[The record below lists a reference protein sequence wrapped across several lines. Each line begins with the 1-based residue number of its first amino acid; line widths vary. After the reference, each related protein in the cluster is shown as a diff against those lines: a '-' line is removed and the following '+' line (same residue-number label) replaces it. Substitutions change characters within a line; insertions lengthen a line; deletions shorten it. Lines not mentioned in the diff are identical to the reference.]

1 MGKTLKWTFRGVI
14 AALAVV
20 LVVWIASLLPGS
32 LNPFTTR
39 DVDRSQ
45 PAVLQ
50 SIQDIGQYR
59 AASANLQL
67 VVDLEKDTKFVPDFI
82 KGERTLF
89 VASGAVDAGVDLSA
103 LAKDAIT
110 VDADRTG
117 VTITLPAAQLY
128 PAQVDLDKSYV
139 IDRQR
144 GVLDRVGGIFT
155 DGPKEKDVYTL
166 AQRKLQEGAAADP
179 RLLEK
184 AQTNTRQMLESLLG
198 SLGFTAVDVQ
208 FAATPGT

>member
-1 MGKTLKWTFRGVI
+1 MGKSIKWAFRGVLLI
-14 AALAVV
+14 AGIALT
-20 LVVWIASLLPGS
+20 VWIASVLPGS
-32 LNPFTTR
+32 LNPFKTR

-50 SIQDIGQYR
+50 SITDIGQFR

-89 VASGAVDAGVDLSA
+89 VAAGSVDAGVDLSA
-103 LAKDAIT
+103 LAKDAVVIDT
-110 VDADRTG
+110 ERKT
-117 VTITLPAAQLY
+117 VTITLPAAQFY

-139 IDRQR
+139 IDKKR
-144 GVLDRVGGIFT
+144 GVLDRVGGLFT
-155 DGPKEKDVYTL
+155 DGPEEKDVYTL

-184 AQTNTRQMLESLLG
+184 AQTNTRQMLVSLLG
-198 SLGFTAVDVQ
+198 SLGFTTVNIE
-208 FAATPGT
+208 FAGAPGT

>member
-1 MGKTLKWTFRGVI
+1 MGKTLKWGLGGV
-14 AALAVV
+14 LVLLVLV

-32 LNPFTTR
+32 LNPFKTR

-50 SIQDIGQYR
+50 SIQDIGQFR

-67 VVDLEKDTKFVPDFI
+67 VVDLEKDTRFVPDFV

-89 VASGAVDAGVDLSA
+89 VAAGAVDAGVDLSA
-103 LAKDAIT
+103 LAPGAIQ
-110 VDADRTG
+110 VDAERTS

-128 PAQVDLDKSYV
+128 SPQVDLERSYV

-144 GVLDRVGGIFT
+144 GVLDRVGGLFT
-155 DGPKEKDVYTL
+155 DGGDERDVYLL
-166 AQRKLQEGAAADP
+166 AERKLREGAAADP
-179 RLLEK
+179 RLLER
-184 AQTNTRQMLESLLG
+184 ARANTRQMLESLLG
-198 SLGFTAVDVQ
+198 SLGFTSVTVQ
-208 FAATPGT
+208 FAPTPGT

>member
-1 MGKTLKWTFRGVI
+1 MGKSIKWAFRGVLLIGGI
-14 AALAVV
+14 ALT
-20 LVVWIASLLPGS
+20 VWIASVLPGS
-32 LNPFTTR
+32 LNPFKTR

-45 PAVLQ
+45 PAVLR
-50 SIQDIGQYR
+50 SIADIGQFR

-89 VASGAVDAGVDLSA
+89 VAAGSVDAGVDLSA
-103 LAKDAIT
+103 LAKDAVVI
-110 VDADRTG
+110 DAERKT
-117 VTITLPAAQLY
+117 VTITLPAAQFY

-139 IDRQR
+139 IDKKR
-144 GVLDRVGGIFT
+144 GVLDRVGGLFT
-155 DGPKEKDVYTL
+155 DGPEEKDVYTL

-184 AQTNTRQMLESLLG
+184 AQTNTRQMLVSLLG
-198 SLGFTAVDVQ
+198 SLGFTTVNIE
-208 FAATPGT
+208 FAGAPGT